1 MVCGRGRCFCVANR
15 LCCVSSL
22 PDVRFV
28 SLWQEDVGAADSSR
42 YSVRLRPFHVFRCA
56 ADDNRV
62 GGLCV
67 PRPRDT
73 LPWVEKYRPNTLSDL
88 ISQDDI
94 VSTSECA
101 LWWRAAVAVG

>member
-1 MVCGRGRCFCVANR
+1 
-15 LCCVSSL
+15 
-22 PDVRFV
+22 
-28 SLWQEDVGAADSSR
+28 
-42 YSVRLRPFHVFRCA
+42 
-56 ADDNRV
+56 
-62 GGLCV
+62 LCV